1 MKMPTTKVLNQNRGM
16 MGILTLVHLVFT
28 TLLRQWNLVWN
39 PVWNLM
45 WWNLLWSLVLN
56 PLWSLVLNLMW
67 SLVLNPMWNRF
78 PLKSLLHQ
86 VLQQGC
92 LLCQLLPMLKVGSGK
107 ARN

>member
-56 PLWSLVLNLMW
+56 PLW
-67 SLVLNPMWNRF
+67 NRF